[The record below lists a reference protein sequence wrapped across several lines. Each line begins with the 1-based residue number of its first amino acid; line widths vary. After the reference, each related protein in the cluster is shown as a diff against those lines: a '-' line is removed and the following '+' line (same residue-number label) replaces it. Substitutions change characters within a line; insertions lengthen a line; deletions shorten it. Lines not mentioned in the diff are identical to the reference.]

1 MIAIFNNNE
10 KKAGK
15 ETKFDFERGRK
26 NTTSSHIL
34 ILPLILIENYYSR
47 YSRQN
52 IINQTFGRLTHK
64 RVPNLQLVW
73 A

>member
-1 MIAIFNNNE
+1 VIAIFNNNE

-34 ILPLILIENYYSR
+34 ILPLILIE
-47 YSRQN
+47 
-52 IINQTFGRLTHK
+52 IIIPVI
-64 RVPNLQLVW
+64 RVKTLLIKLLG